1 MSRSTA
7 WLPWQVL
14 RGGLAPISAG
24 FAWPFALTVTNPQSP
39 LKITISK
46 RRALTNDLDA
56 FIHSGCTLIL
66 RLNCLAFG
74 KRFVGQDMAQTISTV

>member
-1 MSRSTA
+1 MA
-7 WLPWQVL
+7 L
-14 RGGLAPISAG
+14 RADPHKSKDA
-24 FAWPFALTVTNPQSP
+24 
-39 LKITISK
+39 LKITIST